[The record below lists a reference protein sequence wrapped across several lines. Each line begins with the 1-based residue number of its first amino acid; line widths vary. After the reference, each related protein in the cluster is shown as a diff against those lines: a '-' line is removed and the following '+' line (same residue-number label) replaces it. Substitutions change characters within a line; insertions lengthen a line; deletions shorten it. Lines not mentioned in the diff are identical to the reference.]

1 MASPLSAFDQSCHPK
16 IDDVNDERRKSMKV
30 ADIMTKSPVYCS
42 PETNLAAA
50 VEILWNR
57 NCGILPVVDSNQKL
71 VGVATDRDICVA
83 LGTRNR
89 LPSEI
94 TIKDVTSRKVVAC
107 KPDDDLRRALAAM
120 AEARVRR
127 LPVTDSTGKLQ
138 GILSMDD
145 IVLHTETGGVK
156 HDTEISPEDV
166 VNTLKSV
173 YAPQPRRAGQ
183 QKAAAA

>member
-1 MASPLSAFDQSCHPK
+1 
-16 IDDVNDERRKSMKV
+16 MKV
-30 ADIMTKSPVYCS
+30 ADVMTKSPVYCS

-57 NCGILPVVDSNQKL
+57 DCGILPVVDSNQKL
-71 VGVATDRDICVA
+71 VGVATDRDMCVA

-94 TIKDVTSRKVVAC
+94 TIKDVASGKIVAC
-107 KPDDDLRRALAAM
+107 KPEDDVRNALQTM

-127 LPVTDSTGKLQ
+127 LPVTDAEGKLQ
-138 GILSMDD
+138 GVLSMDD
-145 IVLHTETGGVK
+145 IVLHTETKGVRR
-156 HDTEISPEDV
+156 DSEISPEDV
-166 VNTLKSV
+166 INTLKSV
-173 YAPQPRRAGQ
+173 FTPQPRRAGQ